1 MSTKKKNRGKKPLRI
16 CVSCGQENPKSEMM
30 RIVVSGRNTEAK
42 EKTYDETGRSHGR
55 GAYICRKEKCVEK
68 AFNDGLIDDE
78 LRDITLKEIERYRIQ
93 MISLAMKA
101 GKLASGEFQ
110 CEEAVK
116 QGKAGVVI
124 IAEDASENTEKKFI
138 NKCEYYNI
146 PYIKISDKASLGN
159 AIGKNER
166 SVVAITD
173 EEFSAH
179 FKKLFGGN

>member
-30 RIVVSGRNTEAK
+30 RIVVSGRNTENK

-78 LRDITLKEIERYRIQ
+78 LRDIILKEIERYRIQ

-101 GKLASGEFQ
+101 GKLASG
-110 CEEAVK
+110 
-116 QGKAGVVI
+116 VVI
-124 IAEDASENTEKKFI
+124 IAEDASENPEKKFI